1 MAVKSDGT
9 LIIETSVDLKG
20 FRADCKKLQQSAERA
35 AKSIQAIE
43 KNLESVMSQLVSSS
57 AEAGSNADTAG
68 QKAKGAQ
75 KEAKS
80 AAKAAREAAREADRA
95 KKELAG
101 IKDQEITITR
111 MEESP
116 QDDYDGPLQGPVEID
131 YGKLEADSEKAMAA
145 VEEAMKTAAVDTN
158 EFLQELQAAQKAL
171 DELEGQGKWFGDE
184 DYDRAY
190 LNLEQMK
197 QAAKD
202 YKKELLSPEADAN
215 PFGLD
220 TLSGR
225 IRETEL
231 ELAKLADAG
240 KGLGNE
246 DFDRAYRKL
255 ALLKSEAKE
264 YAKELAKTPEQS
276 RKEEAQIATLNQ
288 KLEETRAKEVQAIM
302 EADRLKAIG
311 DNAQISRQRIVDLN
325 NKLTE
330 LKNRQ
335 KELESAGVGLGYQE
349 YDKNAKQIEKLN
361 RKLRE
366 YENVV
371 TGANKKTK
379 KFSDLFKGAADRV
392 SKLAGII
399 SKMGSVLVKGA
410 GNGAKAIAGLNNHAK
425 NTQMSLGKMLGMS
438 LLFSTVFRAISL
450 LTSGIGEGF
459 QNLAQY
465 SDVTN
470 ASLSSLMSSLTR
482 LKNSFATAFAP
493 LLTVVSPILVTF
505 INLISKALTYVG
517 MFFAALTGQ
526 NSFVKAVGVQ
536 QDYRASLSSTADSAN
551 DAADATNNLA
561 DATKNAEKAN
571 DSYLSGLDEV
581 RRWETVDTGGT
592 SGNGGNGGTSI
603 PSGGIGGIS
612 PGDMF
617 ETVPIKNSIKN
628 LADKIKKLIK
638 AEDWEGLGEF
648 IADGIN
654 KGLQKVYDAISWK
667 KVGPKITKFVNA
679 FTETFNS
686 LVDHL
691 DFDLLGR
698 TVGAGINDLVNTFNL
713 LIGPGGIDF
722 KLIGRKLSQGIRG
735 AIGEI
740 EWTNLGNL
748 LGNYFMI
755 SWNIFNGFVTDM
767 ARKNGAGLSGWE
779 ELGDSLGK
787 AVNGAFDR
795 IDFSEIGSTLTDGIN
810 GAFATLRKFAETVN
824 WDEIADNVSSGLN
837 TAFHNLNWEE
847 AGKSLEAFLDGLVGF
862 LVDCLGNT
870 NWEEFGH
877 GVGTFLAQVDWGG
890 HLWDMITAIAGAIG
904 DLFEG
909 LDESGTAGKILS
921 FLGKAFLAVKI
932 ADITGIDSLV
942 KKLVSVIGTKLISG
956 ESITSVAGKI
966 KSLFGSGTS
975 EAGDLLED
983 LGRAAETATGGKSG
997 GGLIGFAKALAPLVG
1012 KTGLIVGVGLA
1023 ATAALSGLRD
1033 FIEVMQG
1040 GNGVASAFGAAMD
1053 SYFNVL
1059 TDKGW
1064 ISSDTASKLFELKES
1079 LESGDMSAEEMKEA
1093 TSQLMTELS
1102 NSGLTADQARYAFE
1116 LLRGQYQISDEMV
1129 EALTLAINGMSTS
1142 LANSTVNIPNT
1153 QAAYSALEENI
1164 RLLIDQFHLAPGAL
1178 VTLQTA
1184 LINTDGSAKTAQD
1197 AFDSVIEVLKSMG
1210 VNTEEAAKF
1219 LSEKIPG
1226 AVRTVESS
1234 VDTHMS
1240 NAQNKIES
1248 TTKEVEKAVSE
1259 STDNMASDTEDAF
1272 GDIDDTTVLKWGNS
1286 SREVQLNLRAMK
1298 LAAATELANMTN
1310 TVRSYSQSMYNIF
1323 TKKWEYIARDVAQII
1338 QGMSTSIRNQM
1349 NSVISTVNY
1358 GISNINNSIAGI
1370 ESAMNFGPWTI
1381 PTATGSR
1388 TIGFSASFPRVPHV
1402 PYLASGAVIPP
1413 RSEFLAVLGDQKHGN
1428 NIEAPESLLR
1438 KIVREETGDNQ
1449 SSGKIIHNVVQI
1461 NRRTLFEEMIEEA
1474 KLRQTYSGKNP
1485 FELT

>member
-9 LIIETSVDLKG
+9 LIIETGVDLQG
-20 FRADCKKLQQSAERA
+20 FQADCKKLQQSAERA

-43 KNLESVMSQLVSSS
+43 KNLESVMNQLVSSS
-57 AEAGSNADTAG
+57 AEAGSNADAAA
-68 QKAKGAQ
+68 QKSKNAQ
-75 KEAKS
+75 KEAQG
-80 AAKAAREAAREADRA
+80 AAKAAREAAKEADRA
-95 KKELAG
+95 QKELEG
-101 IKDQEITITR
+101 SKNQKITITR
-111 MEESP
+111 MEEAS
-116 QDDYDGPLQGPVEID
+116 QNDYDGPIQAPIEID
-131 YGKLEADSEKAMAA
+131 YENLRSKSELAMAA
-145 VEEAMKTAAVDTN
+145 VEEAMQAASADTN
-158 EFLQELQAAQKAL
+158 EFLQELQTAQKVL
-171 DELEGQGKWFGDE
+171 DDMEDQGKWFGDE

-220 TLSGR
+220 TLAGK

-246 DFDRAYRKL
+246 DFDRTYRKL

-264 YAKELAKTPEQS
+264 YAKELARTPEQS
-276 RKEEAQIATLNQ
+276 RKEEAQIAALNQ

-311 DNAQISRQRIVDLN
+311 DNAQVSKKWIVDLN
-325 NKLTE
+325 NELAE

-335 KELESAGVGLGYQE
+335 KELESAGAGLGYQE
-349 YDKNAKQIEKLN
+349 YDKNAKRIEKLN
-361 RKLRE
+361 QKLKK
-366 YENVV
+366 YEDAV

-379 KFSDLFKGAADRV
+379 KFSGLLNGAADRV
-392 SKLAGII
+392 SKLAGVI
-399 SKMGSVLVKGA
+399 SKIGSTLVKGA

-438 LLFSTVFRAISL
+438 VLFSTVFRAIAL
-450 LTSGIGEGF
+450 ITGGIGEGF
-459 QNLAQY
+459 QNLVQY
-465 SDVTN
+465 SNETN

-482 LKNSFATAFAP
+482 LKNSFATAFSP

-505 INLISKALTYVG
+505 INLIARALTYVG
-517 MFFAALTGQ
+517 MFFAALTGKS
-526 NSFVKAVGVQ
+526 SFVKAVGVQ
-536 QDYRASLSSTADSAN
+536 QDYGASLSSTADAAN
-551 DAADATNNLA
+551 DAADATENMA
-561 DATKNAEKAN
+561 DATKDAEKAN

-581 RRWETVDTGGT
+581 RRFETLDSKGT
-592 SGNGGNGGTSI
+592 AGSGGNGGGSS

-617 ETVPIKNSIKN
+617 ETVPIENSIKD

-648 IADGIN
+648 VADGIN
-654 KGLQKVYDAISWK
+654 KGLQKVYGAISWK

-722 KLIGRKLSQGIRG
+722 KLIGRKLSQGLRG

-767 ARKNGAGLSGWE
+767 ARKNGAGLTGWK
-779 ELGDSLGK
+779 ELGNSLGK
-787 AVNGAFDR
+787 AVNGAFEE
-795 IDFSEIGSTLTDGIN
+795 INFSQAGYTLTSGIN
-810 GAFATLRKFAETVN
+810 GVFESLFEFARTVN
-824 WDEIADNVSSGLN
+824 WNEIANNVSYGLN
-837 TAFHNLNWEE
+837 TAFHNMNWKE

-909 LDESGTAGKILS
+909 LDESGTAGKIIS
-921 FLGKAFLAVKI
+921 FLGKAFLAAKI

-983 LGRAAETATGGKSG
+983 IGRAAETATGGKSG

-1012 KTGLIVGVGLA
+1012 EAGLIVGVGLA

-1040 GNGVASAFGAAMD
+1040 GNGVATAFGAAMD

-1093 TSQLMTELS
+1093 TTQLMTELS

-1116 LLRGQYQISDEMV
+1116 LLRGQYQMSDEMI
-1129 EALTLAINGMSTS
+1129 EALTLAIDGMSTS
-1142 LANSTVNIPNT
+1142 LTNSTVNIPNT

-1178 VTLQTA
+1178 GTLQTA

-1219 LSEKIPG
+1219 LTEKIPG

-1240 NAQNKIES
+1240 NTQNKIES
-1248 TTKEVEKAVSE
+1248 TTKEAEKAVSE

-1286 SREVQLNLRAMK
+1286 AREVQLNLRSMK
-1298 LAAATELANMTN
+1298 IAASTELSSMTE
-1310 TVRSYSQSMYNIF
+1310 TVRSYSQSMHNIF
-1323 TKKWEYIARDVAQII
+1323 TKKWEYIARDVSQVIS
-1338 QGMSTSIRNQM
+1338 GMTSNIASQM
-1349 NSVISTVNY
+1349 NSIIGTVNN

-1370 ESAMNFGPWTI
+1370 EAAMNFGPWEI

-1388 TIGFSASFPRVPHV
+1388 IIGFHASFPRVPHV
-1402 PYLASGAVIPP
+1402 PYLATGAVIPP

-1428 NIEAPESLLR
+1428 NIEAPENLLR
-1438 KIVREETGDNQ
+1438 KIVREETGSGQ
-1449 SSGKIIHNVVQI
+1449 SGGKVLHNVVQI